1 MQAFL
6 PRLSYKVSLVAL
18 ELEHVGSV
26 GVIRLPH
33 VVFDIKEINEISR
46 GFLLRLMLLLRR
58 LRVPNQGLGFS
69 CRRFFQ
75 TGYLRNGN
83 LVKFRDP
90 VHFFQVARLASCLA
104 KALDEIP
111 KLVFLDSLAFEG
123 LEDVVFDWE
132 LIHDFKLLFGGLETR
147 LLLL

>member
-1 MQAFL
+1 MISNGKFVH
-6 PRLSYKVSLVAL
+6 KL
-18 ELEHVGSV
+18 EKIL
-26 GVIRLPH
+26 
-33 VVFDIKEINEISR
+33 
-46 GFLLRLMLLLRR
+46 
-58 LRVPNQGLGFS
+58 
-69 CRRFFQ
+69 
-75 TGYLRNGN
+75 T
-83 LVKFRDP
+83 
-90 VHFFQVARLASCLA
+90 SCLA